1 MIQLLRI
8 RNFAIIDQC
17 ELEFQTG
24 FNVITGETGAGKSII
39 LDAIGLILG
48 NRSNTDVIRT
58 GSDEAIVEAVFDIG
72 SNQNIHQKL
81 VHFGINQDKNES
93 NTSELLVKR
102 VIHRN
107 GKNKI
112 FINGELVTLAQL
124 SELCSTLVELC
135 SQHEHQSLS
144 KPSYHLDLVDK
155 YGGLLEKRAEVSEIY
170 SAIKSLQ
177 NELQML
183 DRKTENG
190 LSEIDFLKFQQQE
203 IAEFSPKENEEEE
216 LLADRRKLMNAT
228 KLSDSVGEA
237 LASLDGSESVD
248 VATLITKAIQKLTKA
263 VDMDSQLQPYI
274 ESLEKA
280 LVEVKETALSLS
292 SYMQDCESDPARL
305 EQVEDRLNTWSNM
318 KRKYGAGYAEI
329 MTALERI
336 EKEIYNFENKQ
347 ERIEDLNNQ
356 IRKLKADFTEKAKE
370 LSKKRKNIAKTLV
383 KTLEAELSE
392 LSMTGSKFIAD
403 FKEIEMSSD
412 GIDKFEL
419 LFSANSGEEAKPM
432 AKIASGG
439 ELSRVLL
446 ALRRTIADRGGIS
459 VYLFDEIDAGIG
471 GQTASVVGRKL
482 KSVSKHNQ
490 VICITH
496 LAQVAAFADN
506 HFTVS
511 KSVEKGRT
519 ISHIDALTN
528 TQRVDEIA
536 RMLGGLKISEKT
548 RAHAKEILKEST
560 I

>member
-1 MIQLLRI
+1 MIRLLRI

-17 ELEFQTG
+17 ELEFNDG
-24 FNVITGETGAGKSII
+24 FNAITGETGAGKSII

-72 SNQNIHQKL
+72 SNQTIHQKL

-93 NTSELLVKR
+93 DFAELLVKR

-112 FINGELVTLAQL
+112 FINGELVTLSQL
-124 SELCSTLVELC
+124 SELCSALVELC

-155 YGGLLEKRAEVSEIY
+155 YGGLLEKRSEISELY

-203 IAEFSPKENEEEE
+203 ISDFAPKENEEEE
-216 LLADRRKLMNAT
+216 LLAERRKLMNAT
-228 KLSDSVGEA
+228 HLTESVSAALSC
-237 LASLDGSESVD
+237 LDGSENVD

-263 VDMDSQLQPYI
+263 SEMDSSLTVYL

-280 LVEVKETALSLS
+280 LVEVKESALSLS
-292 SYMQDCESDPARL
+292 SYIQDCENDPARL
-305 EQVEDRLNTWSNM
+305 EEVEVRLNAWSNM
-318 KRKYGAGYAEI
+318 KRKYGAGYSEI
-329 MTALERI
+329 VASLERI
-336 EKEIYNFENKQ
+336 EKEIYNYEHKQ
-347 ERIEDLNNQ
+347 ERIDSLNEQ
-356 IRKLKADFTEKAKE
+356 IKNLTKEFQSKAKD

-383 KTLEAELSE
+383 KTLEAELAE
-392 LSMTGSKFIAD
+392 LSMNGAKFIAD
-403 FKEIEMSSD
+403 FKEIEMSHD
-412 GIDKFEL
+412 GIDKLEF
-419 LFSANSGEEAKPM
+419 LFSANSGEDAKPM

-482 KSVSKHNQ
+482 KSVSQHNQ

-496 LAQVAAFADN
+496 LAQVAAFADH

-511 KSVEKGRT
+511 KSVEGGRT
-519 ISHIDALTN
+519 VSHIDELTQ

-548 RAHAKEILKEST
+548 RAHAKEIIKEST